1 MSKRKENSCSGCS
14 GCFGCFS
21 CFGCFGIVLLIILL
35 FSGCSALFGNSDE
48 DNSEDTNP
56 KTEANSKKDEKTSIK
71 EDEKTSIKEEK
82 ESAKEDVKND
92 NTKVNSTVEKNEVTP
107 EDDTVYGKLTAPHDN
122 NQVVVVDGMTYIL
135 GDNDEILQAEKG
147 FSKLPLDKN
156 LDKNLLNEHAKD
168 YMAKDAEFVSNISDT
183 EQKYHS
189 KLLNK
194 DYYVTLVLNEH
205 GKVNRLVVSSVK

>member
-1 MSKRKENSCSGCS
+1 MSIRQENSSSGCS
-14 GCFGCFS
+14 GCFGCLG

-56 KTEANSKKDEKTSIK
+56 KTEVNSKK
-71 EDEKTSIKEEK
+71 DEKTSIKEEK

-92 NTKVNSTVEKNEVTP
+92 NTKVNSTVEKNEVTS

-122 NQVVVVDGMTYIL
+122 KQVVVVDNMTYIL

-189 KLLNK
+189 KSLNK

>member
-1 MSKRKENSCSGCS
+1 MSIRKENSSSGCS
-14 GCFGCFS
+14 GCFGCLG

-56 KTEANSKKDEKTSIK
+56 KTEANSKK
-71 EDEKTSIKEEK
+71 DEKTSIKEEK

-122 NQVVVVDGMTYIL
+122 NQVVVVDDMTYIL
-135 GDNDEILQAEKG
+135 GDNDEILQAVKG

-189 KLLNK
+189 KSLNK

-205 GKVNRLVVSSVK
+205 GNVNRLIVSSIK

>member
-1 MSKRKENSCSGCS
+1 MSIRKENSSSGCS
-14 GCFGCFS
+14 G

-35 FSGCSALFGNSDE
+35 FSGCSALFGNSNE

-71 EDEKTSIKEEK
+71 EEK
-82 ESAKEDVKND
+82 ESSKEDVKND
-92 NTKVNSTVEKNEVTP
+92 NTKVNSTVEKYEVTP

-122 NQVVVVDGMTYIL
+122 NQVVVVDDMTYIL

-147 FSKLPLDKN
+147 FSKLPLDKH

-189 KLLNK
+189 KSLNK

-205 GKVNRLVVSSVK
+205 DNVNRLIVSSIK